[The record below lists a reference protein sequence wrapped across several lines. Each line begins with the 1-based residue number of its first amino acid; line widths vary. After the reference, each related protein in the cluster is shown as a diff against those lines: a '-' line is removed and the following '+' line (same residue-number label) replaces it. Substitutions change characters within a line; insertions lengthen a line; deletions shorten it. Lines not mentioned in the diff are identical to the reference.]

1 MGIQGV
7 LELMSSL
14 LERTVNHNL
23 IYAIQSLIQLWMFSL
38 SGIIWTIPNRGSFTF
53 KQGKC
58 EGLYQKLIWS
68 DTGYPDT
75 RPNI

>member
-38 SGIIWTIPNRGSFTF
+38 SGIIWTIPNTF
-53 KQGKC
+53 V
-58 EGLYQKLIWS
+58 YI
-68 DTGYPDT
+68 
-75 RPNI
+75 